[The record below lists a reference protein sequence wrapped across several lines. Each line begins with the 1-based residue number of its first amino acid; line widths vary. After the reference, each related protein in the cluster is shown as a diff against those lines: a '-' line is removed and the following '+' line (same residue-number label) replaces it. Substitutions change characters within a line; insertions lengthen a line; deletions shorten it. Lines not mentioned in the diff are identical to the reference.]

1 MMINHPKEEVKKAL
15 ERVQNI
21 VYEEGNLSDIA
32 YFNYHKARYYRMAVT
47 LMSYQSDEELSVLNM
62 GSHYLHV
69 SLLFEFLGYKVDS
82 MDVSEFWN
90 TDFIKLRAQ
99 KFHLKQIVDDNFET
113 LESIN
118 GSEDK
123 YDIILFTEILEHI
136 TFNPI
141 VFWQKIY
148 TLIKNNGLIY
158 ISTPNSMSLS
168 NIVKSITR
176 ILAFR
181 GIGIPVNEIFNN
193 VTYGHHWKEYSSSE
207 IKRYFN
213 KMSDDFKVITTR
225 YHYKKIKIE
234 SLTSGLTA
242 ILSFIGNSIF
252 LSDDI
257 EAIIKV
263 NKSDNWKI
271 KPPKY

>member
-1 MMINHPKEEVKKAL
+1 MMTQLREEVKNAL
-15 ERVQNI
+15 EKVYTI
-21 VYEEGNLSDIA
+21 VLEKGDTSDIA
-32 YFNYHKARYYRMAVT
+32 YFNYHRARYFRMAISLKNANPT
-47 LMSYQSDEELSVLNM
+47 KGLSVLNM

-82 MDVSEFWN
+82 MDVSEFWQI
-90 TDFIKLRAQ
+90 DFIKSRAELFQ
-99 KFHLKQIVDDNFET
+99 VTPIIDDNFQT
-113 LESIN
+113 LESMKGIAN
-118 GSEDK
+118 K

-141 VFWQKIY
+141 IFWQKIY
-148 TLIKNNGLIY
+148 GIVKTDGLIY

-176 ILAFR
+176 IITFR

-213 KMSDDFKVITTR
+213 KLSDDFEVTTKT
-225 YHYKKIKIE
+225 YFYKSIKMVG
-234 SLTSGLTA
+234 LNSGLTA
-242 ILSFIGNSIF
+242 ILNYIGNKIG
-252 LSDDI
+252 LCDDI
-257 EAIIKV
+257 EAIVKV
-263 NKSDNWKI
+263 KKSGSWKLTS
-271 KPPKY
+271 PKY